1 MPQTKSV
8 LRTVQYLPLTRS
20 SPMARRLSLA
30 ILFSRRFPLFT
41 PLVVVTLKSP
51 VPESYQR
58 AGRSGVLKKQT
69 LPNDSSGALAFGCV
83 QAALG
88 YVSASSKLI

>member
-1 MPQTKSV
+1 
-8 LRTVQYLPLTRS
+8 
-20 SPMARRLSLA
+20 MARRLSLA

-41 PLVVVTLKSP
+41 PLVVFTLKKALCRNHIKEQAEAACS
-51 VPESYQR
+51 R
-58 AGRSGVLKKQT
+58 KQT
-69 LPNDSSGALAFGCV
+69 LPNDSSGALAFAYV